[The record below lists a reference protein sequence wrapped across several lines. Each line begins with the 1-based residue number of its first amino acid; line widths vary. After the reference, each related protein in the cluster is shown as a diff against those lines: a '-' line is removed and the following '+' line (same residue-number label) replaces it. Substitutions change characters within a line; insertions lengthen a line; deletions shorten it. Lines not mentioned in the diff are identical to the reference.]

1 MKSIIFV
8 PSVLIIFV
16 LILFISNKIRLI
28 KKREIDDRIFKLS
41 QESTNHIKN

>member
-28 KKREIDDRIFKLS
+28 KKREIDNRIFNLS
-41 QESTNHIKN
+41 QESTKHIKN